1 MPADD
6 PEETESVGGADHDME
21 DGDTPKPH
29 KRSQSLPGG
38 GRSKRGRS
46 PAKRAE
52 KPTRDIHKVK
62 ADAKGKK
69 GKAGEARQGV
79 LTFAKAAARVE
90 LDAAIGGA
98 EGSSSLRADLSHR
111 GQGSVPAV

>member
-1 MPADD
+1 MA
-6 PEETESVGGADHDME
+6 TMILKNNAWIKTMLILQMFLYKSTAH
-21 DGDTPKPH
+21 
-29 KRSQSLPGG
+29 
-38 GRSKRGRS
+38 
-46 PAKRAE
+46 
-52 KPTRDIHKVK
+52 
-62 ADAKGKK
+62 AKGKK